1 MKIESYEFGNIII
14 NGKTYTEDLI
24 LFPDKIKE
32 KWIRDDGHFLQL
44 KDLEGVFEINP
55 SIIIIGSGDNGMMK
69 VSNEV
74 YQKIEQAGI
83 KIVVD
88 KTKQACDIYN
98 SLSEKQKKS
107 AVLALHLTC

>member
-14 NGKTYTEDLI
+14 DGKTYSKDLI

-32 KWIRDDGHFLQL
+32 DWVREEGHFLQL
-44 KDLEGVFEINP
+44 KDLEGVFETNP

-69 VSNEV
+69 VSNDV
-74 YQKIEQAGI
+74 YQKIEQSGAT
-83 KIVVD
+83 IVVD

-98 SLSEKQKKS
+98 SLSEEQKKS